1 MVSRD
6 VDDDYQAVYKWV
18 DEIPL
23 TRPKKNISRDF
34 ADGVLLAEVLHH
46 FCPRLVEMH
55 NYSAA
60 NSYAQ
65 KSYNWATLNNKVMR
79 KLGIQLQ
86 QQDIEDIIKA
96 VPGAIE
102 AALKTVMDRLA
113 KNHNRA
119 VSSGRSSRCDT
130 RTPSVS
136 SDSRVRTSGSGSGSL
151 GSELRRDQDI
161 CLPPLGMQKYQRE
174 VDTELL
180 LEKERIITELRERL
194 VIMTEKNKRLE
205 QLVQIKDS
213 KIEALSQKL
222 HARRLD

>member
-1 MVSRD
+1 MVSQD

-113 KNHNRA
+113 KKPQQSRVFRA
-119 VSSGRSSRCDT
+119 VIQ
-130 RTPSVS
+130 V
-136 SDSRVRTSGSGSGSL
+136 
-151 GSELRRDQDI
+151 
-161 CLPPLGMQKYQRE
+161 
-174 VDTELL
+174 
-180 LEKERIITELRERL
+180 
-194 VIMTEKNKRLE
+194 
-205 QLVQIKDS
+205 
-213 KIEALSQKL
+213 
-222 HARRLD
+222 